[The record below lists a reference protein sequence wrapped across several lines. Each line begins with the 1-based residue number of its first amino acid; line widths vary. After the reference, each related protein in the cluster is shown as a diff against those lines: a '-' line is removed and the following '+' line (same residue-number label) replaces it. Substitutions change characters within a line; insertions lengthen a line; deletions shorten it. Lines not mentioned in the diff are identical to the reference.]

1 VTDPVQAYLATQQR
15 ALVAGEELLAVGD
28 RAGVHP
34 SRVAVRRSRSTLRT
48 FPAAVPD
55 QQRDALDQAL
65 RAHAQRL
72 GEVRDLEVL
81 AEVLAERAEGALAD
95 WTTEQL
101 DEELAGAWQHVR
113 VALAEMSP
121 GELQARFSAA
131 LEAVQPLGRPELEHR
146 ARRAAKRALRRL
158 RRAGDDPELLHEA
171 RKAAKRARYAAEVV
185 GDSKAAARF
194 ERIQG
199 ILGDHHDL
207 VVAREWLA
215 AAPVPAALCDEAR
228 ALGVRL
234 EVGAA
239 AVLEQRIP

>member
-1 VTDPVQAYLATQQR
+1 MTDPVQTYLAAQQR
-15 ALVAGEELLAVGD
+15 ALVSGEELLAVGD

-55 QQRDALDQAL
+55 RQRNALDAAL

-81 AEVLAERAEGALAD
+81 EEVLAERAEGELAD
-95 WTTEQL
+95 WIREQL
-101 DEELAGAWQHVR
+101 DEELAGAWRHVQT
-113 VALAEMSP
+113 ALAEVTP
-121 GELQARFSAA
+121 GELQALFAAA
-131 LEAVQPLGRPELEHR
+131 LDALEPLDRSELDHR
-146 ARRAAKRALRRL
+146 ARRAGKRALRRL
-158 RRAGDDPELLHEA
+158 RRAGDDPELLHDA
-171 RKAAKRARYAAEVV
+171 RKAAKRARYAAELI
-185 GDSKAAARF
+185 GDTEAAARF

-199 ILGDHHDL
+199 ILGDHRDL

-215 AAPVPAALCDEAR
+215 SAPVPADLLDQAR
-228 ALGVRL
+228 GLVVRL

-239 AVLEQRIP
+239 AALEQRIP

>member
-1 VTDPVQAYLATQQR
+1 MTDPVQTYLAVQQR
-15 ALVAGEELLAVGD
+15 ALVSGEELLAVGD

-81 AEVLAERAEGALAD
+81 EEVLAERADGALAG
-95 WTTEQL
+95 WITLQL
-101 DEELAGAWQHVR
+101 DEELAGAWRRVQ
-113 VALAEMSP
+113 VALADVTP
-121 GELQARFSAA
+121 GELQDSFADALAA
-131 LEAVQPLGRPELEHR
+131 LQRLEKHELEHR
-146 ARRAAKRALRRL
+146 AHRAARRALRRL
-158 RRAGDDPELLHEA
+158 RRAGDDPELLHDA
-171 RKAAKRARYAAEVV
+171 RKAAKRARYAAELV
-185 GDSKAAARF
+185 GDTEAAARF

-199 ILGDHHDL
+199 VLGDHRDL
-207 VVAREWLA
+207 VVARGWLA
-215 AAPVPAALCDEAR
+215 AAPVPAELADEAR
-228 ALGVRL
+228 GLLVRL

>member
-1 VTDPVQAYLATQQR
+1 VTDPVRDYLAAQQR
-15 ALVAGEELLAVGD
+15 ALFAGEQLLAAGD

-34 SRVAVRRSRSTLRT
+34 SRVAVRRTRSTLRT

-55 QQRDALDQAL
+55 QQREALDAVLQ
-65 RAHAQRL
+65 AHAQRL

-81 AEVLAERAEGALAD
+81 EEVLEERAEGAMAV
-95 WTTEQL
+95 WIGQQL
-101 DEELAGAWQHVR
+101 DEDLAGAWRLVQA
-113 VALAEMSP
+113 ALAEVTP
-121 GELQARFSAA
+121 GELQALFSDA
-131 LEAVQPLGRPELEHR
+131 LEVVRPIEHR
-146 ARRAAKRALRRL
+146 ELQHRVHRAGRRALRRL
-158 RRAGDDPELLHEA
+158 RRAGDDPELLHDA
-171 RKAAKRARYAAEVV
+171 RKAAKRARYCAELV
-185 GDSKAAARF
+185 GDTEAAARF

-215 AAPVPAALCDEAR
+215 SAPVPAELRDEA
-228 ALGVRL
+228 LGLVVRL